1 MSLLINV
8 LIYQAAWFLCVFFGT
23 AGAYVSLALL
33 AAHLLFSRH
42 RREDLKMM
50 AVLLAIG
57 LVVDGAIRYAG
68 YISYRVDGVP
78 IPFWLAV
85 VWLAL
90 AILPHHSLRWL
101 KGKPLLS
108 SLFAAIGGPLAY
120 WAGVRVGAAEF
131 GAPLLQS
138 IGLLAVVW
146 ALLWPGVMVI
156 ANRILP
162 IDKAGLVSPQSDGRK
177 KTGGA
182 GSETHLS
189 LL

>member
-1 MSLLINV
+1 MSLLVNV
-8 LIYQAAWFLCVFFGT
+8 LIYQAVWFLCVFFGD
-23 AGAYVSLALL
+23 AGALVSLALL
-33 AAHLLFSRH
+33 AAHLVRSNH

-50 AVLLAIG
+50 VVLLAIG
-57 LVVDGAIRYAG
+57 LVVDGAISYAG

-101 KGKPLLS
+101 KGRPLLS

-120 WAGVRVGAAEF
+120 WAGVRLGAAEF
-131 GAPLLQS
+131 GASLTQS
-138 IGLLAVVW
+138 IGLFAVAW
-146 ALLWPGVMVI
+146 AVLWPLVMAI

-162 IDKAGLVSPQSDGRK
+162 IEKTGLLSPQPDERK
-177 KTGGA
+177 KNRGA
-182 GSETHLS
+182 GSTTRLS

>member
-8 LIYQAAWFLCVFFGT
+8 LIYQAVWFLCVFFGT
-23 AGAYVSLALL
+23 AGALGSLVLL
-33 AAHLLFSRH
+33 AVHLLFSSH
-42 RREDLKMM
+42 RRADLKMM

-68 YISYRVDGVP
+68 FIRYQVDGVP

-101 KGKPLLS
+101 KGRPLLS
-108 SLFAAIGGPLAY
+108 SLFAAVGGPLAY
-120 WAGVRVGAAEF
+120 WAGVRVGSAEF
-131 GAPLLQS
+131 GASLLQS

-146 ALLWPGVMVI
+146 ALLWPGVMFI

-162 IDKAGLVSPQSDGRK
+162 VEQGDLVSPRSDGQN
-177 KTGGA
+177 KTNGTGNK
-182 GSETHLS
+182 TRLS
-189 LL
+189 LP